1 MRTLTRPSPP
11 KSRHQQFYNAVHEL
25 HHLDAEPIAR
35 AFARARFGELISC
48 EAVPA
53 ARGLF
58 SLECKNGSCHVA
70 LIGQAEIEGR
80 GLAGAHAQ
88 HQVEELL
95 IAIHGDPDALS
106 REILI
111 TPRAS
116 AGEIKRAYVGHEALG
131 RRVSAWVVSDQTE
144 WSTMA
149 LASGPLR
156 RYIAARLGRSE
167 REVYE
172 QALSIAREHC
182 WEFVAELLPYP
193 PCAYHAALEEAVAQ
207 APASARAYAREVV
220 RATLS
225 GERHAFAET
234 PAPRSSAVPE
244 EAAAKVRRSV
254 DAAVNRIR
262 HQHLPCGARVQVVCW
277 EDEEFRAGTVVGV
290 QYGASSP
297 TAVAVDYPE
306 GYRSPREH
314 QLTNPSSYPLSRIK
328 VPPSPLR
335 GLAADAKREPLEPRR
350 FT

>member
-1 MRTLTRPSPP
+1 VKLTRPSPL
-11 KSRHQQFYNAVHEL
+11 KSRRQQFYAAVHEL
-25 HHLDAEPIAR
+25 HRLDAEQIAC

-53 ARGLF
+53 AHGLF
-58 SLECKNGSCHVA
+58 SVECENGSCHVA

-88 HQVEELL
+88 RQVEELL
-95 IAIHGDPDALS
+95 IAVHGDPDALG
-106 REILI
+106 REILV
-111 TPRAS
+111 TPKAS
-116 AGEIKRAYVGHEALG
+116 AGEIKRAYIGHEALG
-131 RRVSAWVVSDQTE
+131 RRVAAWVVSDQTE

-156 RYIAARLGRSE
+156 RYIAIRLGRSE

-193 PCAYHAALEEAVAQ
+193 PSAYHAALEQAITEAPVR
-207 APASARAYAREVV
+207 ARAYAREVV
-220 RATLS
+220 RATLA

-234 PAPRSSAVPE
+234 PAPRSSAVSG
-244 EAAAKVRRSV
+244 AAAANMRRSV
-254 DAAVNRIR
+254 DAAVNRVR
-262 HQHLPCGARVQVVCW
+262 HEHLPCGTRVQVVAW
-277 EDEEFRAGTVVGV
+277 EDEEFRAGIVVGV

-297 TAVAVDYPE
+297 TSVEVDYPE
-306 GYRSPREH
+306 GCRSPSGGE
-314 QLTNPSSYPLSRIK
+314 LINPCSYPLSRIK
-328 VPPSPLR
+328 VPPSPLH

-350 FT
+350 F

>member
-1 MRTLTRPSPP
+1 VNLTRPPLPSKPP
-11 KSRHQQFYNAVHEL
+11 REPFYAAVHEL
-25 HHLDAEPIAR
+25 HKLDPEPTAC
-35 AFARARFGELISC
+35 AFAEARFGPVRTC
-48 EAVPA
+48 EAIPTS
-53 ARGLF
+53 RGLYA
-58 SLECKNGSCHVA
+58 LECTTGRCYVA
-70 LIGQAEIEGR
+70 LVGVAEIEGR
-80 GLAGAHAQ
+80 GLDGSEAVRQ
-88 HQVEELL
+88 REQLL
-95 IAIHGDPDALS
+95 IAVHGQPAALE

-111 TPRAS
+111 TPRS
-116 AGEIKRAYVGHEALG
+116 KRSELRRAYVGYEALG
-131 RRVSAWVVSDQTE
+131 RRVAAWVASDQTE

-156 RYIAARLGRSE
+156 RYIATRLGRSE

-193 PCAYHAALEEAVAQ
+193 PSAYQAALAAAAAEAPVR
-207 APASARAYAREVV
+207 ARAYAREVV

-234 PAPRSSAVPE
+234 PAPRSSAVSS
-244 EAAAKVRRSV
+244 AAAANVRRSV

-262 HQHLPCGARVQVVCW
+262 HQHLPCGTRVQVVCW

-297 TAVAVDYPE
+297 TTVDVDYPD
-306 GYRSPREH
+306 GYRSPRAHE
-314 QLTNPSSYPLSRIK
+314 LINPSSYPLSRIK
-328 VPPSPLR
+328 VPPSPLH